1 MTQVQIDAVAPGRLH
16 IAQLGYGEVGSIVG
30 RALHAL
36 GPASLRSYD
45 RLFDDGER
53 KGATWQR
60 SIDDGVEPAL
70 SAVAAV
76 AGADLVIC
84 AVTADQTLAAAKSV
98 SDALRPG
105 AFYVDLNSASPQT
118 KRGCAAMIDGAG
130 ARYVE
135 MAVMASVPPSGIRVP
150 MLSGGPH
157 ATAAA
162 PLLAAL
168 GFRVEQASEQ
178 YGVASAIKMCRSV
191 VVKGMEAIVIESFL
205 AARRYGIENEV
216 LATLAQTFPGIDW
229 EKNGSYFFQ
238 RVIQHGRRRAEEMRE
253 AAVSVREVGLEPL
266 MTNAIV
272 ARQAWVADLAR
283 SGAFGE
289 APGSLAWRD
298 LADRILIDDKVALDA
313 HDDPALAESERLA
326 VDRPSSG
333 VTARD
338 PW

>member
-1 MTQVQIDAVAPGRLH
+1 MTQVHVDTPADTDADTLALSQLR
-16 IAQLGYGEVGSIVG
+16 IAQLGYGEVGSIFG
-30 RALHAL
+30 RALRKL
-36 GPASLRSYD
+36 GPASLLAYD

-53 KGATWQR
+53 KGALWQR
-60 SIDDGVEPAL
+60 SIGDGVEPA
-70 SAVAAV
+70 SSPAAAV
-76 AGADLVIC
+76 AGAELVIC
-84 AVTADQTLAAAKSV
+84 AVTADQTLAAAGSV
-98 SDALRPG
+98 VGALHPG

-118 KRGCAAMIDGAG
+118 KRSCAAMIDGAG
-130 ARYVE
+130 GRYVE

-157 ATAAA
+157 AAAAA

-168 GFRVEQASEQ
+168 GFRVEQASDQ

-253 AAVSVREVGLEPL
+253 AAVAVSEVGLEPL
-266 MTNAIV
+266 MTSAIA
-272 ARQAWVADLAR
+272 ARQAWVADLAQC
-283 SGAFGE
+283 GTFGE
-289 APGSLAWRD
+289 APGNLAWRD
-298 LADRILIDDKVALDA
+298 LADRTLVDDKGCA
-313 HDDPALAESERLA
+313 
-326 VDRPSSG
+326 
-333 VTARD
+333 
-338 PW
+338 

>member
-1 MTQVQIDAVAPGRLH
+1 MKAMTQVQPDALAPAQLR

-36 GPASLRSYD
+36 GPASLRAYD

-53 KGATWQR
+53 KKAIWQR
-60 SIDDGVEPAL
+60 SIDDGLEPVSSPA
-70 SAVAAV
+70 AAV
-76 AGADLVIC
+76 AGTDLVIC

-98 SDALRPG
+98 VGALHPG

-118 KRGCAAMIDGAG
+118 KRSCAALIDRAG
-130 ARYVE
+130 GRYVE

-157 ATAAA
+157 AAAAA

-168 GFRVEQASEQ
+168 GFRVEQASDS

-205 AARRYGIENEV
+205 AARRYGIENQV
-216 LATLAQTFPGIDW
+216 LATLAQTFPGFDW
-229 EKNGSYFFQ
+229 EKSGTYFFQ
-238 RVIQHGRRRAEEMRE
+238 RVIRHGRRRAEEMRE
-253 AAVSVREVGLEPL
+253 AAVSVREVGLEPF

-283 SGAFGE
+283 SGTFGE
-289 APGSLAWRD
+289 GPGNLAWRD
-298 LADRILIDDKVALDA
+298 LADRIPTNDKGCA
-313 HDDPALAESERLA
+313 
-326 VDRPSSG
+326 
-333 VTARD
+333 
-338 PW
+338 